1 MYYGGCVPRKEYPT
15 LTEAEFLVHA
25 KWMRTD
31 LSVKS
36 TKGAYLVLVEG
47 LTQKVAAEQT
57 GASPANVNDSVRRV
71 TQRHN
76 EFMEAYGPRL
86 KEKATDHVKGILDL
100 IAADHS
106 TAQEEQNAA
115 S

>member
-76 EFMEAYGPRL
+76 EFMEAYGPRM
-86 KEKATDHVKGILDL
+86 KEKG
-100 IAADHS
+100 ADHINEILEMIGAPS
-106 TAQEEQNAA
+106 PAQEEQNAA